1 MADNDKKMS
10 QRIRERAADIY
21 RRSVPESRASLREM
35 MEGDYDK
42 RPLPEK
48 IYDFG
53 GERIVAP
60 MVDMVGAGLQKIGMK
75 KGGKVKK
82 MAAGGKVGSAS
93 KRADGCAQ
101 RGKTR
106 GRMV

>member
-1 MADNDKKMS
+1 MAETKKKIS
-10 QRIRERAADIY
+10 TKVREAAGKIY
-21 RRSVPESRASLREM
+21 ERSVPESRASLKEL

-42 RPLPEK
+42 RGLPEK

-60 MVDMVGAGLQKIGMK
+60 MVDMVGAGLEKVGMK
-75 KGGKVKK
+75 KGGMVRS
-82 MAAGGKVGSAS
+82 SAS

-106 GRMV
+106 GKMV